1 MGRFFVRR
9 KDYDYLVEELQM
21 LQDDFG
27 VLKVDYKE
35 ISDMN
40 FKLANQNKNLKQDN
54 DFLTFSKKRLL
65 DKFKNDNESKNKH
78 IDSLIKENTEL
89 NNKIANFK
97 INIFDSIQA
106 DIKNRK
112 KIRVR
117 NKQNKKLNENTIQH
131 LVNLALK
138 ME

>member
-1 MGRFFVRR
+1 MGRFFVKR
-9 KDYDYLVEELQM
+9 KDYDYLVDELQR

-65 DKFKNDNESKNKH
+65 DKFKKDNESKNKH

-89 NNKIANFK
+89 HKKVAEFK
-97 INIFDSIQA
+97 INTFNSIQEN
-106 DIKNRK
+106 IKSRK

-117 NKQNKKLNENTIQH
+117 NKQNKKLNEDTIQH
-131 LVNLALK
+131 LVNLAL
-138 ME
+138 ENE

>member
-1 MGRFFVRR
+1 MGRFFVKR
-9 KDYDYLVEELQM
+9 KDYDYLVDELQR

>member
-1 MGRFFVRR
+1 MGRFFVKR

>member
-9 KDYDYLVEELQM
+9 KDYDYLVDELQR

>member
-1 MGRFFVRR
+1 MGRFFVKR
-9 KDYDYLVEELQM
+9 KDYDYLVDELQR

-65 DKFKNDNESKNKH
+65 DKLKNDNESKNKH

-89 NNKIANFK
+89 NKKVANFK

-112 KIRVR
+112 KFRVR
-117 NKQNKKLNENTIQH
+117 NKQNKKLNQDVVQH
-131 LVNLALK
+131 LVNIALNK
-138 ME
+138 

>member
-117 NKQNKKLNENTIQH
+117 NKQNKKLNENSIQH